1 LPFSKV
7 YPQVQEL
14 LAAISTVASER
25 SLPTVLR
32 RIVESACTLVDAEY
46 GALGV
51 VGENRRLSEVVTVGF
66 DPETYDAIGHLPE
79 GLGILGQL
87 MDKPQPLRLRD
98 VGAHAA
104 AHGFPPN
111 HPHMRS
117 FLGVPVHVRDVV
129 FGNLYLTEK
138 RSAEEFSEED
148 EQLAVALAAAAG
160 VTIENAVLVHRLEE
174 LAVLQDRERIAR
186 DLHDKVIQRLFAT
199 GMTLQT
205 TVPSRGRDDAD
216 ARITYAVDELD
227 ETIREIRNTIFAL
240 QSPSQQ
246 RLRVAIFSLVDGAR
260 ESIGFTPE
268 LRLDG
273 PIDSGLSDK
282 VADHLLAV
290 LQEALSNVARH
301 AGASRV
307 DVSVEAGD
315 ELVVRVTDNGRG
327 FPMLTL
333 PGRGLRN
340 LEERAAA
347 MQGMFTVS
355 RTPDDETV
363 VEWRAPITGEAV

>member
-1 LPFSKV
+1 MPFSPV
-7 YPQVQEL
+7 YPQIQEL
-14 LAAISTVASER
+14 LDAITAVASER
-25 SLPTVLR
+25 SLPAVLR
-32 RIVESACTLVDAEY
+32 RIVESACTLPDAKY

-51 VGENRRLSEVVTVGF
+51 VGENRRLSEIITVGF
-66 DPETYDAIGHLPE
+66 EPETYDAIDHLPE
-79 GLGILGQL
+79 GLGVLGQL
-87 MDKPQPLRLRD
+87 IVDPQPLRLRD
-98 VGAHAA
+98 LGTHAE

-111 HPHMRS
+111 HPQMRS

-138 RSAEEFSEED
+138 QTAEEFSEED
-148 EQLAVALAAAAG
+148 EQMAVALAAAAG

-174 LAVLQDRERIAR
+174 LAVLEDRERIAR

-199 GMTLQT
+199 GMALQT

-240 QSPSQQ
+240 QSPSQP
-246 RLRVAIFSLVDGAR
+246 RLRIAIFSLVDGAR
-260 ESIGFTPE
+260 ESIGFTPD

-307 DVSVEAGD
+307 DVSVEAGN

-327 FPMLTL
+327 FPILTR

-347 MQGMFTVS
+347 MQGTFSVS

-363 VEWRAPITGEAV
+363 VEWRAPIAGV